1 MTSYRLIS
9 YSCQRSPTVSND
21 RRWSPTVS
29 CSLQR
34 FTTVS
39 SHYPFYR
46 KSVKVRMSSSFADS
60 SAWIKKMKARFAAL
74 DVDNNGV
81 INEDDIA
88 LFAKKLAGYRK
99 EGKDAEK
106 RYFDTVNSV
115 WSFGIGGSGGQG
127 VNEDKFVQGMKQFVT
142 RPDARERVNAYS
154 AIVFGIIDADK
165 DGVIDYDEFKQFH
178 KACSNMDDQLIQRLF
193 KDADI
198 NGDGVIRVSEFKAST
213 AKFMLSA
220 D

>member
-1 MTSYRLIS
+1 
-9 YSCQRSPTVSND
+9 
-21 RRWSPTVS
+21 
-29 CSLQR
+29 
-34 FTTVS
+34 
-39 SHYPFYR
+39 
-46 KSVKVRMSSSFADS
+46 MSSSFADS

-106 RYFDTVNSV
+106 RYFDVLNSV
-115 WSFGIGGSGGQG
+115 WSYGIGGGGGQG
-127 VNEDKFVQGMKQFVT
+127 VNEDEFVQGMKQFVT

-154 AIVFGIIDADK
+154 AMVFGIIDTDK
-165 DGVIDYDEFKQFH
+165 NGVIDYDEFKQFH
-178 KACSNMDDQLIQRLF
+178 KACSNMDDQLIQRF
-193 KDADI
+193 FTDADT
-198 NGDGVIRVSEFKAST
+198 NGDGVIQVSEFEAST
-213 AKFMLSA
+213 VKFMLSA